1 MKLVLDQA
9 TAPSNASYDAIFAA
23 YFWNMISTKNPET
36 KTRFVAQVPQVPA
49 AAGSQVGSDSSYF
62 RGNVI
67 IARIRP
73 SRPPC
78 YTNAIHQ
85 AREILRQGSSTMLY
99 MELIFFACTFSV
111 HWTSLQGNVT
121 VQYHSAS
128 HCSPPFLPCTVH
140 CTPWWNI
147 QWRWS
152 RTR

>member
-1 MKLVLDQA
+1 
-9 TAPSNASYDAIFAA
+9 
-23 YFWNMISTKNPET
+23 MISTRNPET

-99 MELIFFACTFSV
+99 MELIFLLALLVYTEP
-111 HWTSLQGNVT
+111 HYRAMP
-121 VQYHSAS
+121 QYIA
-128 HCSPPFLPCTVH
+128 P
-140 CTPWWNI
+140 
-147 QWRWS
+147 
-152 RTR
+152 